1 VEQRPGTPASQ
12 VDDRPAAESGHA
24 PQHVPSTVTSTVPPA
39 EAAAA
44 STVADRAVAADGS
57 ALGVHMTLAGRPRRE
72 PVLIAFD
79 NARLYRSALLLAAV
93 FLAVRL
99 AIWAFGRIDTLL
111 LSLLLAWLL
120 AISMEPVVAALNAR
134 GLRRGA
140 AVGIVLVGGFL
151 VVTAVVVAFGGAF
164 FSQMAALAQSIPNI
178 ARTFVTW
185 LNETFGLTFDPNALA
200 DTLNTNTSQ
209 IANIAT
215 DLAGGVVGILTALA
229 GWIFQLAAVALF
241 AFYFAAD
248 GPRLR
253 RSVGRLMPASRQEV
267 FVTVWDTTVTKTG
280 GYVVSKAL
288 LALISTVAH
297 ALAFAWLDVPYW
309 LPMAL
314 WVGVTSQ
321 FLPVIGTYLGIALPL
336 LATVFTEPRTAL
348 VIVIFATLYQQLEN
362 YILVPRVSRRT
373 MDIHPAVAFASV
385 VVGIALFGWIGGLVA
400 IPLTAVI
407 VSVASAYGHRY
418 ELIPELAELEA
429 GELVAPLSRAGS
441 DPAAPLSGAGPD
453 PAAPLSG
460 AGPDPAAPLSG
471 AGPDAAAR

>member
-1 VEQRPGTPASQ
+1 VSGRRRSLAPVEQRPGSPGARVEEAPPTAP
-12 VDDRPAAESGHA
+12 EHA
-24 PQHVPSTVTSTVPPA
+24 PPVSAPAPPPVTTTALPA
-39 EAAAA
+39 TEASASLAAA
-44 STVADRAVAADGS
+44 ADRAVAADGS
-57 ALGVHMTLAGRPRRE
+57 SFGVHLTTVGRARRE

-120 AISMEPVVAALNAR
+120 AISMEPVVAALNR
-134 GLRRGA
+134 QGMRRGT
-140 AVGIVLVGGFL
+140 AVGIVLVGGAL
-151 VVTAVVVAFGGAF
+151 AVAGIVAAFGGAF
-164 FSQMAALAQSIPNI
+164 FSQMAELAQSIPNI
-178 ARTFVTW
+178 ARTFVSW
-185 LNETFGLTFDPNALA
+185 LNDTFGLTFDPNALA
-200 DTLNTNTSQ
+200 NTLNANTSQ

-253 RSVGRLMPASRQEV
+253 RAIGRMMPASRQQV

-280 GYVVSKAL
+280 GYVISKAL
-288 LALISTVAH
+288 LALLSTIAH
-297 ALAFAWLDVPYW
+297 GLAFAWLEVPYW

-321 FLPVIGTYLGIALPL
+321 FLPVIGTYLGIALPV

-348 VIVIFATLYQQLEN
+348 VIVVFATLYQQLEN

-400 IPLTAVI
+400 IPLSAVI

-429 GELVAPLSRAGS
+429 EELGQV
-441 DPAAPLSGAGPD
+441 GAGP
-453 PAAPLSG
+453 
-460 AGPDPAAPLSG
+460 PDDTP
-471 AGPDAAAR
+471 R